1 MKLFLSSIFAAIV
14 LAACGALSAGPA
26 ATTTRETLP
35 GPTRTHVPATTTA
48 PIITSSPMPT
58 VNPPAVPERWK
69 TFNHGNYTFR
79 YPPTYYIPAS
89 TDPVLLVADAK
100 TTYDSWMQTNS
111 VNNSGLLIQL
121 ISLNL
126 DRRLD
131 PNKDP
136 SQLATVEQALHRE
149 INFTVGTSNYV
160 SGTTDVPWEN
170 ANGET
175 SDGRKVFYTSV
186 PYQNTILGTTRAM
199 KVISNNAV
207 YFFIPVSSDASYYV
221 RIIVQPANSALNQT
235 ADQILSTFTFTH

>member
-1 MKLFLSSIFAAIV
+1 MKLFLLSISTAIV
-14 LAACGALSAGPA
+14 LAACGTLSAGPA
-26 ATTTRETLP
+26 ATTVQETLP
-35 GPTRTHVPATTTA
+35 GPTRTPVPATTTA

-58 VNPPAVPERWK
+58 VNPPAIPEGWK
-69 TFNHGNYTFR
+69 TFNHGDYIFR
-79 YPPTYYIPAS
+79 YPPTYYIPTS
-89 TDPVLLVADAK
+89 TDPVLLIADAK

-121 ISLNL
+121 MSLSL

-160 SGTTDVPWEN
+160 SGSIDVPWEN
-170 ANGET
+170 ANGGT

-186 PYQNTILGTTRAM
+186 PYQNTILGTTRAA
-199 KVISNNAV
+199 KVIGNNSD
-207 YFFIPVSSDASYYV
+207 YFFIPVPNDDSRYV
-221 RIIVQPANSALNQT
+221 RIIVQPASSILNQA